1 MIHQKI
7 QEWEVGKRITTLVFD
22 TTASNTGKH
31 KGAAV
36 LLHKLLKTPLFY
48 HGCRHHVSE
57 LLAKN
62 PWHVIF
68 KKDPAPD
75 VRMFVSLKTVWEKID
90 QTAPIKLVTLP
101 NRQELVDLFAA
112 LLEKDQFVRGD
123 YRELCATSIVL
134 LGGEVAKFRF
144 KKPGACHKARFMA
157 FGLLALKLFAFSDQQ
172 IVRDCCFSEKGMFN
186 GEQVVKLERFVRYA
200 LAFYIPQFLTC
211 NIASDAPVRDLELY
225 KNLTKFRDVDEA
237 LAESGLQTLSRHFWY
252 LVPGT
257 VVYSLFS
264 NLLSEDEKS
273 GIAAKLLSQPQEE
286 NEVITAV
293 PTFPEI
299 DGQTK
304 LQDLITPDSWEFF
317 KILNLPS
324 DWLALPPTQWSD
336 NENYQKAMQY
346 VKTVKVVNDPAERG
360 IKLASDYSKILSKDS
375 AIRSLIYQVVEDDR
389 ARKPNFKKSTMRG
402 F

>member
-123 YRELCATSIVL
+123 YQELCASSPTTS
-134 LGGEVAKFRF
+134 
-144 KKPGACHKARFMA
+144 
-157 FGLLALKLFAFSDQQ
+157 
-172 IVRDCCFSEKGMFN
+172 
-186 GEQVVKLERFVRYA
+186 
-200 LAFYIPQFLTC
+200 
-211 NIASDAPVRDLELY
+211 PV
-225 KNLTKFRDVDEA
+225 
-237 LAESGLQTLSRHFWY
+237 S
-252 LVPGT
+252 
-257 VVYSLFS
+257 
-264 NLLSEDEKS
+264 
-273 GIAAKLLSQPQEE
+273 I
-286 NEVITAV
+286 
-293 PTFPEI
+293 
-299 DGQTK
+299 
-304 LQDLITPDSWEFF
+304 
-317 KILNLPS
+317 
-324 DWLALPPTQWSD
+324 
-336 NENYQKAMQY
+336 
-346 VKTVKVVNDPAERG
+346 
-360 IKLASDYSKILSKDS
+360 
-375 AIRSLIYQVVEDDR
+375 
-389 ARKPNFKKSTMRG
+389 
-402 F
+402 